1 MHEIKRIS
9 TDMEVEDAK
18 GILNK
23 HSSKRSVVCH
33 LVGSPCSLKTYLHHI
48 L

>member
-1 MHEIKRIS
+1 MHGIKRIS

-18 GILNK
+18 GRLNN
-23 HSSKRSVVCH
+23 HSSKRSVVGH
-33 LVGSPCSLKTYLHHI
+33 LVGSPCALKTYQHHI